1 MEGQTR
7 NKHTWQVGY
16 NIGTFSI
23 NVYVQ
28 CRNVHQGGSNLF
40 LSSQTD
46 KLMAATKFSDYLG
59 LKHFKKAKKLKH
71 FIHLALA
78 YWPQSFVIH
87 TVVYNLQGIQATNYI
102 LRKRWSNIGQ
112 HKHMYIC
119 TIEVVLRL
127 IACGILNCTSSMPQ
141 FVSPLHYLL
150 DGSSTQFSSRRVC
163 CSHAPIF
170 VVQGLCLLLC
180 AWVMRD

>member
-1 MEGQTR
+1 MVDMEGQTR

-59 LKHFKKAKKLKH
+59 LKHYKKAKKIKH

-78 YWPQSFVIH
+78 YWPQSFVTYRSI
-87 TVVYNLQGIQATNYI
+87 
-102 LRKRWSNIGQ
+102 
-112 HKHMYIC
+112 
-119 TIEVVLRL
+119 
-127 IACGILNCTSSMPQ
+127 
-141 FVSPLHYLL
+141 
-150 DGSSTQFSSRRVC
+150 
-163 CSHAPIF
+163 
-170 VVQGLCLLLC
+170 
-180 AWVMRD
+180 